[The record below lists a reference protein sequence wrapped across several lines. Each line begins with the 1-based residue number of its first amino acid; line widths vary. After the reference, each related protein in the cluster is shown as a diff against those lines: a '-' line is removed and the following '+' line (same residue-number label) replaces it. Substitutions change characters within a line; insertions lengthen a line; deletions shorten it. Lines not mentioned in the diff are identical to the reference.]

1 MVTPPSSCLPE
12 LIATSLPHSNC
23 NGFLLLLGCTWFLWL
38 GKLFQ
43 QILTLWLLIIQITS
57 QMFPSPPQKTS
68 QATRR
73 QVTAL
78 PNTKPL
84 SQSPELLP
92 FAFCSFFFFALLS
105 LACKYHE
112 AILCFTT
119 VFAAL
124 STFLSKWM
132 RSKCRYSGSD
142 IQLVK
147 AGQGPTALKYSR
159 KYQRKPDSSKDSS
172 SCQ

>member
-1 MVTPPSSCLPE
+1 MASFCSLAVLGFCDLESSSSRFSPCGSLSFRSHLRCSLHPHRRLPRPPDVR
-12 LIATSLPHSNC
+12 
-23 NGFLLLLGCTWFLWL
+23 LLLCQTPNHCHNHLNYC
-38 GKLFQ
+38 
-43 QILTLWLLIIQITS
+43 LL
-57 QMFPSPPQKTS
+57 
-68 QATRR
+68 
-73 QVTAL
+73 
-78 PNTKPL
+78 L
-84 SQSPELLP
+84 SVL
-92 FAFCSFFFFALLS
+92 FFFFALLS